1 MKTSLKIILKRKVL
15 NFDDPNTDK
24 KLSNIRSKIVYEI
37 NGDREN
43 KKLSVP
49 EKEIVTSKM
58 IATIDELYKTLIEKG
73 IDKLRDKA
81 VIKLMNI
88 AEEFPYSFSNI
99 GKHREKIVT
108 KSGTRDGAYIVP
120 GDSEKS
126 RLNHMIELLDQKDK
140 LESIV

>member
-15 NFDDPNTDK
+15 NFDDPSIEK

-49 EKEIVTSKM
+49 EKAIVTDMM
-58 IATIDELYKTLIEKG
+58 ITTIDELYKTLIENG
-73 IDKLRDKA
+73 IDKIRNKA
-81 VIKLMNI
+81 VIKLMNV
-88 AEEFPYSFSNI
+88 AEEYPYSFSNM
-99 GKHREKIVT
+99 GKHRKKIVT
-108 KSGTRDGAYIVP
+108 KKGTRDGAYIVP

-126 RLNHMIELLDQKDK
+126 RLNQMIELLDQKDK